1 MKHRAALLRLLC
13 VLFLPWLATGC
24 HGGAHRT
31 TTDPA
36 IPLTGTLW
44 RLVAIDGNPISP
56 PVDGRREPALQLLST
71 DSRVQGYTGCNNLA
85 GSFTLDAR
93 QRLSFNQLITTKM
106 ACMEPTPEAEF
117 LQALEQVDHYTLTG
131 STLHLHKGQLA
142 PLLTFE
148 VGESH

>member
-1 MKHRAALLRLLC
+1 MKHRAALLLLLC
-13 VLFLPWLATGC
+13 FSCLTIGC
-24 HGGAHRT
+24 HGGTHRT
-31 TTDPA
+31 TTAPA
-36 IPLTGTLW
+36 IPLTGIVW
-44 RLVAIDGNPISP
+44 RLVAIEGNPISP
-56 PVDGRREPALQLLST
+56 PVDGRREPTLQLIET

-85 GSFTLDAR
+85 GSFALDLR

-117 LQALEQVDHYTLTG
+117 LQALEQVDHYTISG